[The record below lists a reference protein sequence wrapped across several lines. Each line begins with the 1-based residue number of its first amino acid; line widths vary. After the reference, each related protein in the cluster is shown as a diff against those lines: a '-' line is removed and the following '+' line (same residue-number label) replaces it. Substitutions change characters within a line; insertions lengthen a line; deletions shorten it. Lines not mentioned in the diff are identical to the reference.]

1 MSILIKPLVTEK
13 ITSLNDKGK
22 YGFVVEKTANKVQ
35 IKNAIEKTYGVSVE
49 SVKTMIANGKAKS
62 RNTKSKVTVG
72 RTQSYKKAIV
82 TVAKGEIIDFY
93 SGI

>member
-13 ITSLNDKGK
+13 MTSLNDKGK
-22 YGFVVEKTANKVQ
+22 YGFVVAKTANKVQ
-35 IKNAIEKTYGVSVE
+35 IKNIVEKTYGVNVI

-72 RTQSYKKAIV
+72 RTQSYKKAVI
-82 TVAKGEIIDFY
+82 TVAQGEIIDFY
-93 SGI
+93 NGI